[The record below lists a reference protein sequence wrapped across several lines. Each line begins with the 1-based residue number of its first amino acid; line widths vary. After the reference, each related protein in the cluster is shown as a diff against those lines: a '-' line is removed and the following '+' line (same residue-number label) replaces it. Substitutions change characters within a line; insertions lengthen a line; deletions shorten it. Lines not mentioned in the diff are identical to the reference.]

1 MHPNAQLIEKFYTAF
16 QSRDADTMCACY
28 HPDVTFT
35 DPAFGTLHGAR
46 AASMWR
52 MLCGRS
58 KDLRVTFN
66 NVQAD
71 NTRGSAHWEAK
82 YSFSTKQRKVRNIIE
97 AKFVFKD
104 GLIFQHTDRFSF
116 SRWASQ
122 ALGPVG
128 ALLGWTPFLQS
139 AVRKNALKGL
149 EEFMKTEKKDQA

>member
-16 QSRDADTMCACY
+16 QSRDADGMCACY

-35 DPAFGTLHGAR
+35 DPAFGTLRGAQ

-52 MLCGRS
+52 MLVERG

-71 NTRGSAHWEAK
+71 DARGSAHWEAK
-82 YSFSTKQRKVRNIIE
+82 YSFSKKQRKVHNIIE
-97 AKFVFKD
+97 AEFVFKD

-116 SRWASQ
+116 SRWAGM
-122 ALGPVG
+122 ALGPLG

-139 AVRKNALKGL
+139 AVRKDALRGL
-149 EEFMKTEKKDQA
+149 EEFMKRQAK

>member
-1 MHPNAQLIEKFYTAF
+1 MNPNAQLIEKFYTVF
-16 QSRDADTMCACY
+16 QSRDADGMCACY

-35 DPAFGTLHGAR
+35 DPAFGALRGAQ

-52 MLCGRS
+52 MLCERS
-58 KDLRVTFN
+58 KDLQITFT

-71 NTRGSAHWEAK
+71 DTRGSAHWEAR
-82 YSFSTKQRKVRNIIE
+82 YSFGKNHRPVRNIIE
-97 AKFVFKD
+97 AEFVFKD

-128 ALLGWTPFLQS
+128 SLLGWTPFLQS
-139 AVRKNALKGL
+139 AVRKNALGGL
-149 EEFMKTEKKDQA
+149 EEFMKRQAK